1 MVFINLMWL
10 VKGNSNLALV
20 TPNVIFVYFIRS
32 IVDDIYLHI
41 LFFCICFFRSYA
53 KKNKQTN
60 GDTCEDYVRVS
71 RIHMICRPDGEK

>member
-41 LFFCICFFRSYA
+41 FFLHMLSSVIRKEEQANKRRHMRGLCSSFSNSY
-53 KKNKQTN
+53 
-60 GDTCEDYVRVS
+60 DLSPR
-71 RIHMICRPDGEK
+71 R